1 MERNLIAGYERDV
14 ATVMKLL
21 SPKTIDIAIE
31 LLSLPDQIR
40 GYGPVKAA
48 SVAKA
53 KVRYEQLAKDL
64 ANPPPMVTPQI
75 AAE

>member
-1 MERNLIAGYERDV
+1 VVTAV
-14 ATVMKLL
+14 KLL
-21 SPKTIDIAIE
+21 SPKTHDIAVE

-40 GYGPVKAA
+40 GYGPVKEA

-53 KVRYEQLAKDL
+53 KTRYEQLAKDIVD
-64 ANPPPMVTPQI
+64 PPPLAAPRI

>member
-1 MERNLIAGYERDV
+1 MSPR
-14 ATVMKLL
+14 VM
-21 SPKTIDIAIE
+21 SCCRRRRFDIVVE

-53 KVRYEQLAKDL
+53 KARYEQLAKDL
-64 ANPPPMVTPQI
+64 ANPPPMVAPQI